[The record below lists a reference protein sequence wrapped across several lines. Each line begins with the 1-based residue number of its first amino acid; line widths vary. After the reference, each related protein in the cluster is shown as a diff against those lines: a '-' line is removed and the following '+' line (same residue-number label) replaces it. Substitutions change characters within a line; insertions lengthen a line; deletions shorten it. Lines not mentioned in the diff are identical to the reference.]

1 MDKKNVLKSKIMKNS
16 CNGNSQSD
24 GVLTQQISQRLQQV
38 EQEQHKELVKK
49 ISMKKILQYLFD
61 HNTLTRDHAREVL
74 VEISQGKY
82 NEHEITSF
90 VTVYLMRSITVE
102 ELMGFRDALLSLA
115 VKVNLGVDDA
125 IDIVGT
131 GGDGKNTFNISTL
144 ACFIVA
150 GAGQKVVKH
159 GNYGASSVSGAS
171 NVMEQLGYVFKNE
184 EAPLAK
190 EVKEAG
196 ICFLHAPLFH
206 PALKTVGLI
215 RRNIGVRTFFNMLGP
230 IVNPAQPK
238 YQLIGVYNLEMA
250 RIYNYLLQSI
260 GKNFTL
266 IHSLDGYDEIT
277 LTTDTKVITNKGE
290 YIMTPYQLGKK
301 KVFSEELQG
310 GKTVEEAAV
319 IFKKIIQGKG
329 TLSQNAV
336 VISNAAMALF
346 VTGKYATYE
355 LAFKAAATSLE
366 SGAAYKCL
374 EKLIS
379 LQ

>member
-1 MDKKNVLKSKIMKNS
+1 
-16 CNGNSQSD
+16 
-24 GVLTQQISQRLQQV
+24 
-38 EQEQHKELVKK
+38 
-49 ISMKKILQYLFD
+49 
-61 HNTLTRDHAREVL
+61 
-74 VEISQGKY
+74 
-82 NEHEITSF
+82 
-90 VTVYLMRSITVE
+90 
-102 ELMGFRDALLSLA
+102 
-115 VKVNLGVDDA
+115 VDDA

-131 GGDGKNTFNISTL
+131 GGDGKDTFNISTL

-150 GAGQKVVKH
+150 GTGQKVVKH
-159 GNYGASSVSGAS
+159 GNYGSSSVSGAS

-206 PALKTVGLI
+206 PALKKVGPI

-260 GKNFTL
+260 GKDFTL
-266 IHSLDGYDEIT
+266 IHSLDGYDEIA

-310 GKTVEEAAV
+310 GKTVEEAAA
-319 IFKKIIQGKG
+319 IFKNIIQGKG
-329 TLSQNAV
+329 SWSQNAV
-336 VISNAAMALF
+336 VLSNAAMALF
-346 VTGKYATYE
+346 VTGKYDTYE
-355 LAFKAAATSLE
+355 LAFQAAVASLE
-366 SGAAYKCL
+366 SGAANKCL